1 MLFERI
7 RRTQKPVFIFLA
19 FMFGLGFVAL
29 GIGQGAN
36 SINLG
41 DLFNTGG
48 SSGTS
53 ISDLSSR
60 VQSHPKDAGAWLQL
74 ARAYQADGQNSQ
86 AISSFQNY
94 LGLKPNNATALSATA
109 TLLEQRGQT
118 DATKVQQAQAA
129 AAAYTQV
136 GSATAASSL
145 KLAPALTHPL
155 MNTLAQPAQHDRPD
169 PRIGRGL
176 RLRPGDG
183 AAPEAGEALAAQRLL
198 PAAPRPRRLRH
209 AELRDRGHGARGV
222 TWHSSPNLPKAQ
234 RTQLEQQ
241 ITQFKLLAKS
251 TPSSTNPAGPD
262 ALAASPAEAVG
273 RFRP

>member
-1 MLFERI
+1 VLFERI

-41 DLFNTGG
+41 DLFNSGS

-155 MNTLAQPAQHDRPD
+155 MNTLAQPATTIASTLEASAVSDFAQAMGFRQKLVKLS
-169 PRIGRGL
+169 PRNASYQLLLAR
-176 RLRPGDG
+176 D
-183 AAPEAGEALAAQRLL
+183 AYATQSYATVATALERYVAL
-198 PAAPRPRRLRH
+198 
-209 AELRDRGHGARGV
+209 
-222 TWHSSPNLPKAQ
+222 SPNLPKAQ

-251 TPSSTNPAGPD
+251 TPSSTNPAGPT
-262 ALAASPAEAVG
+262 P
-273 RFRP
+273 

>member
-1 MLFERI
+1 VLFERI

-41 DLFNTGG
+41 DLFNSGG

-60 VQSHPKDAGAWLQL
+60 VQSHPKDSGAWLQL
-74 ARAYQADGQNSQ
+74 ARAYQADGQTSQ
-86 AISSFQNY
+86 AISSYTTY
-94 LGLKPNNATALSATA
+94 LGLKPRDQTALSATA
-109 TLLEQRGQT
+109 TLLEQRGQS

-129 AAAYTQV
+129 AQAYTQV

-155 MNTLAQPAQHDRPD
+155 MNTLAQPATTIASTLESSAVSDFSQAMGYRQK
-169 PRIGRGL
+169 L
-176 RLRPGDG
+176 TKL
-183 AAPEAGEALAAQRLL
+183 APHNASYQVLLAQDAYATQSYATVATALQQYLKL
-198 PAAPRPRRLRH
+198 
-209 AELRDRGHGARGV
+209 
-222 TWHSSPNLPKAQ
+222 SPNLPKSQ
-234 RTQLEQQ
+234 RKQ
-241 ITQFKLLAKS
+241 IQKQIVQFQLLAKS
-251 TPSSTNPAGPD
+251 TPSSSGSTSPANPAP
-262 ALAASPAEAVG
+262 
-273 RFRP
+273 

>member
-41 DLFNTGG
+41 DLFSSGG

-74 ARAYQADGQNSQ
+74 ARAYQADGQTSQ
-86 AISSFQNY
+86 AISSYTTY
-94 LGLKPNNATALSATA
+94 LGLKPSDQTALSATA

-118 DATKVQQAQAA
+118 DASKVQQAEAA
-129 AAAYTQV
+129 AQAYTQI

-155 MNTLAQPAQHDRPD
+155 MSTLAQPATTVASTLESSAISDFSQAMGYRQKLTKLS
-169 PRIGRGL
+169 PRNASYQVL
-176 RLRPGDG
+176 LAQD
-183 AAPEAGEALAAQRLL
+183 AYATQSYATVATALERYLKL
-198 PAAPRPRRLRH
+198 
-209 AELRDRGHGARGV
+209 
-222 TWHSSPNLPKAQ
+222 SPNMPKKQ
-234 RTQLEQQ
+234 RQQ
-241 ITQFKLLAKS
+241 IQRQIIQFRLQAKA
-251 TPSSTNPAGPD
+251 TPSSTSPTGPANPTP
-262 ALAASPAEAVG
+262 
-273 RFRP
+273 

>member
-1 MLFERI
+1 VLFERI

-60 VQSHPKDAGAWLQL
+60 VQSHPKDATAWLQL
-74 ARAYQADGQNSQ
+74 ARAYQADGQTSQ
-86 AISSFQNY
+86 AISSFQTY
-94 LGLKPNNATALSATA
+94 LGLKPNNPTALSAAA
-109 TLLEQRGQT
+109 TLLEQRGRT

-136 GSATAASSL
+136 GTATAATSL

-155 MNTLAQPAQHDRPD
+155 MNTLAQPATTIASTLEASAVSDFAQAMGFRQKLAKLS
-169 PRIGRGL
+169 PRNASYQL
-176 RLRPGDG
+176 LLAQD
-183 AAPEAGEALAAQRLL
+183 AYATQSYATVATALERYLAL
-198 PAAPRPRRLRH
+198 
-209 AELRDRGHGARGV
+209 
-222 TWHSSPNLPKAQ
+222 SPNLAKAQ
-234 RTQLEQQ
+234 RKQLEQQ

-251 TPSSTNPAGPD
+251 TPTSSNPSGPT
-262 ALAASPAEAVG
+262 P
-273 RFRP
+273 

>member
-1 MLFERI
+1 
-7 RRTQKPVFIFLA
+7 
-19 FMFGLGFVAL
+19 GLGFVAL

-94 LGLKPNNATALSATA
+94 LGLKPDNATALSATA

-145 KLAPALTHPL
+145 KLAPA
-155 MNTLAQPAQHDRPD
+155 
-169 PRIGRGL
+169 
-176 RLRPGDG
+176 
-183 AAPEAGEALAAQRLL
+183 
-198 PAAPRPRRLRH
+198 
-209 AELRDRGHGARGV
+209 
-222 TWHSSPNLPKAQ
+222 
-234 RTQLEQQ
+234 
-241 ITQFKLLAKS
+241 
-251 TPSSTNPAGPD
+251 
-262 ALAASPAEAVG
+262 
-273 RFRP
+273 